1 MPSCRKATTRISGSP
16 TEGSRHRCVLPGA
29 LCHPLGRCTTPVGF
43 ARGARSTTAF
53 ALVACGAVAVGGLLS
68 ASRAVSDET
77 TKPDRVATFMRA
89 KLAHSQNV
97 LEGLS
102 VGDFSLIAK
111 GAHDLSLASQDSNW
125 QVLQTEDYVRQSAE
139 FRRSCDT
146 LRAAADAENLDAALV
161 AWMDVTMK
169 CVRCHRSMRDAD

>member
-1 MPSCRKATTRISGSP
+1 MAVTWIALAGLATMSGP
-16 TEGSRHRCVLPGA
+16 WA
-29 LCHPLGRCTTPVGF
+29 
-43 ARGARSTTAF
+43 A
-53 ALVACGAVAVGGLLS
+53 
-68 ASRAVSDET
+68 SDEVT
-77 TKPDRVATFMRA
+77 VPDRVATFMRA

-102 VGDFSLIAK
+102 VGDFGLIAK

-146 LRAAADAENLDAALV
+146 LRSAADTRNLDAALV

>member
-1 MPSCRKATTRISGSP
+1 MPSCRKATTRIWGSP
-16 TEGSRHRCVLPGA
+16 SERLWPIPA
-29 LCHPLGRCTTPVGF
+29 LAVV
-43 ARGARSTTAF
+43 A
-53 ALVACGAVAVGGLLS
+53 ALVIGWSLLAPQQAAS
-68 ASRAVSDET
+68 QQTASRQAAQ
-77 TKPDRVATFMRA
+77 PDRVAAFMRA

-102 VGDFSLIAK
+102 IGDFTLIAR

-169 CVRCHRSMRDAD
+169 CVRCHRSMRDADD

>member
-1 MPSCRKATTRISGSP
+1 MPSCRKATTRTSGSR
-16 TEGSRHRCVLPGA
+16 TEPPRWLRATGPVAAA
-29 LCHPLGRCTTPVGF
+29 L
-43 ARGARSTTAF
+43 
-53 ALVACGAVAVGGLLS
+53 LVAGAVAGSLVVVPQP
-68 ASRAVSDET
+68 AVSDQPAA
-77 TKPDRVATFMRA
+77 PDRVAAFMRA

-102 VGDFSLIAK
+102 VGDYDLIAR

-146 LRAAADAENLDAALV
+146 LRAAAEAENLDAALV

-169 CVRCHRSMRDAD
+169 CVRCHRSMRDAE